1 MDLCV
6 DMKRVA
12 VLQSN
17 YIPWKG
23 YFDIISQVD
32 EFIFYDDVQ
41 YTKNDWRNRNKIKTL
56 NGLLWLSIPVGEPR
70 NRLICDVEIENSNW
84 QKKHWQN
91 ILQFYKKAPFF
102 EGYKSFFENFYM
114 NENHAN
120 LSDMNIKLIKRICA
134 EILDIKTK
142 FRDSREFALQ
152 SKKENRIL
160 EILEKTGA
168 THYLSGPAAKNY
180 IAEQHFVEKHIKLEW
195 MDYSG
200 YPEYKQLFGK
210 FEHAVSILD
219 LIFNVGK
226 DSPFY
231 VYGWRTK
238 RF

>member
-1 MDLCV
+1 
-6 DMKRVA
+6 MKKVA

-23 YFDIISQVD
+23 YFDIISQVE

-41 YTKNDWRNRNKIKTL
+41 YTNGDWRNRNKIKTD
-56 NGLLWLSIPVGEPR
+56 NGLLWLSVPVGKSES
-70 NRLICDVEIENSNW
+70 RLICDVKIENNDW

-91 ILQFYKKAPFF
+91 ILQFYGKVPFF
-102 EGYKSFFENFYM
+102 KEYKKIFEDFYL
-114 NENHAN
+114 NKTHSN
-120 LSDMNIKLIKRICA
+120 LSDMNIWLIKKVCT
-134 EILDIKTK
+134 EVLDIKPN
-142 FRDSREFALQ
+142 FRDSREFNLQ
-152 SKKENRIL
+152 GKKEDRLL
-160 EILEKTGA
+160 ELLEKTEA
-168 THYLSGPAAKNY
+168 SHCLVGPAAKNY
-180 IAEQHFVEKHIKLEW
+180 INEQHFAEKRIELKW

-210 FEHAVSILD
+210 FEHTVSILD

-238 RF
+238 HF